1 MKQVRQSL
9 TERADES
16 ANREAGEWKVGFAKV
31 LVNVGIGISAFLTIF
46 YLMLLVE
53 EVIDLPSPYSYMMG
67 VLVGIVAII
76 PAEIALIVWRER
88 LAGDVDITDWQKT
101 AAVFGQVMAGLFS
114 ALTTSSFFSYFLPNL
129 FPAAYMAIAPA
140 LNVGAIVGSWIVF
153 IMTIVVYDI
162 NSRQT
167 KQNLAQADA
176 NQKVLDARLDVLKG
190 AAQAIK
196 EGAEGVISN
205 MEDSGLFVE
214 DAMNLIGDA
223 LGKNRDQIDSSA
235 SLPEPVVQMAAD
247 GVQNEQ
253 PVYEIEYTEDGQV
266 LSSTKLPDD
275 YAPVTNNGTSPN

>member
-9 TERADES
+9 TDRADES
-16 ANREAGEWKVGFAKV
+16 ANKEASQWKASFAKI

-53 EVIDLPSPYSYMMG
+53 EAVDLPSPYSYMMG
-67 VLVGIVAII
+67 LLVGVVAII

-101 AAVFGQVMAGLFS
+101 TAIFGQVMAGIFS
-114 ALTTSSFFSYFLPNL
+114 ALTTSSFFSYFLPSL

-153 IMTIVVYDI
+153 IMAIVVYDI

-167 KQNLAQADA
+167 MQNLAQANA
-176 NQKVLDARLDVLKG
+176 NQKVLDARLDIIKG

-196 EGAEGVISN
+196 EGADSVIKD
-205 MEDSGLFVE
+205 MSGK
-214 DAMNLIGDA
+214 I
-223 LGKNRDQIDSSA
+223 
-235 SLPEPVVQMAAD
+235 LPSINTFWFAWYAFHPD
-247 GVQNEQ
+247 T
-253 PVYEIEYTEDGQV
+253 EIFK
-266 LSSTKLPDD
+266 SK
-275 YAPVTNNGTSPN
+275 